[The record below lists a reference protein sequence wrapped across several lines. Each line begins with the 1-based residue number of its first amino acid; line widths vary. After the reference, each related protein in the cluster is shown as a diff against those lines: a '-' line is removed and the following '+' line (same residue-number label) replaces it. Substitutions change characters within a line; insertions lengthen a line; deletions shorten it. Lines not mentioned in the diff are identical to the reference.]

1 MYEEGGEQQVT
12 LVAHSMGEVVTLYF
26 LTSVVTQ
33 EWKDRYINAFIPLC
47 ADWSGAYGAIESVIF
62 LDSNANPIFRGLD
75 LTPVQ
80 RTQESNYQ
88 NHPFGVRQYLSSHRT
103 ETTPLMTMRA
113 SLQTSDMNRDL
124 KCT

>member
-26 LTSVVTQ
+26 LISVVTQ

-47 ADWSGAYGAIESVIF
+47 ADWSGAYGAIESVTF

-80 RTQESNYQ
+80 RTQESNYWLL
-88 NHPFGVRQYLSSHRT
+88 PKPSIWG
-103 ETTPLMTMRA
+103 ETVLVITPNRNYTA
-113 SLQTSDMNRDL
+113 NDYESLFTDIGYEQ
-124 KCT
+124 